1 MTRSAMVRRNFGR
14 FPDTTGRRGSLRAA
28 LGLHAQTPAV
38 FELLDVTE
46 LRTLSGDLWL
56 PVLGTY
62 FDQSELYS
70 LLAADMARVSEGAR
84 ETARSA
90 RGTFHGNELERLG
103 ALVRQALSEQQ
114 GMDAWSRLRQKF
126 RFDDVELIDVRV
138 DRDQSYGTAT
148 VVVTEAA
155 IIARLDQE
163 AGPAHWNLAYE
174 HLGPSGLRCR
184 LSLFGAHRDGFGGPG
199 EIGEACRGAFRRPA
213 GLFGIGRGLL
223 GETTV
228 SVDTDEEGRI
238 LNRPAIRIVVEDAGL
253 VRL

>member
-1 MTRSAMVRRNFGR
+1 MSNKKATPEKEAY
-14 FPDTTGRRGSLRAA
+14 PDRLRAA
-28 LGLHAQTPAV
+28 LDLHAQTLAV

-126 RFDDVELIDVRV
+126 RFEDVELIDVRV

-148 VVVTEAA
+148 VVVSEAA
-155 IIARLDQE
+155 LQARLDRE

-174 HLGPSGLRCR
+174 HLGPSGVWCR
-184 LSLFGAHRDGFGGPG
+184 LSLFEAYRDGFGGPG
-199 EIGEACRGAFRRPA
+199 EIGEACRRAFRMAA
-213 GLFGIGRGLL
+213 GLFGIGQGLL

-228 SVDTDEEGRI
+228 FVETDEAGSI
-238 LNRPAIRIVVEDAGL
+238 INKPAIRVAVEDAGL